1 MHICVTRFNN
11 STYLENINYKKKN
24 NIIGSIY
31 GSPVK
36 IKDYIDPHEII
47 LIIEMNNSIN
57 KIEGIGIIKNK
68 IDLTKKYKIYSDNNY
83 NRFIYKS
90 NLHISKD
97 SFTSYENKFILYLEK
112 LLFTSCKHCKR
123 GHGIQSLPLY
133 IKNNNSI
140 YNFDFNKF
148 IINMY
153 SNRFINI
160 NLNNNRRLKIVNT

>member
-36 IKDYIDPHEII
+36 IKDYIDPYEII

-68 IDLTKKYKIYSDNNY
+68 IECILT
-83 NRFIYKS
+83 
-90 NLHISKD
+90 
-97 SFTSYENKFILYLEK
+97 
-112 LLFTSCKHCKR
+112 
-123 GHGIQSLPLY
+123 
-133 IKNNNSI
+133 
-140 YNFDFNKF
+140 
-148 IINMY
+148 
-153 SNRFINI
+153 
-160 NLNNNRRLKIVNT
+160 